1 MFKILKQL
9 KKLWWLVALVIALVI
24 GKTIVDLLVP
34 DLTSKVI
41 ALIPIDGVGDKAII
55 IPQMIKAGLIALGS
69 VIGVLALE
77 FIISVV
83 SARIASS
90 FEGKLRQKL
99 FDKIVS
105 LSLVDSSNYGTSS
118 LITRTTSDVQQVGR
132 LTAMLFRI
140 MLSAPITFIGALVMT
155 FKVNL
160 ELSYVLLCTIPL
172 LLIFI
177 AIIGIKVLP
186 LFKVMQKQT
195 DNLTLVT
202 REAITGVRVIKA
214 FDNDKIEESRFQ
226 KNNKQITDTMI
237 KANTLMSFAMP
248 MVNFIMSLTIIGI
261 IFIVALNIK
270 NSTMVDPALFA
281 NLQKVI
287 QYTIKVMMSIIM
299 MVMMFIMIPRGS
311 VSANRINQILSIEPK
326 IKDGD
331 LTVNDNSVTSLEF
344 NNVTFKYEGAD
355 EPAVSKLS
363 FKASSGDTIAI
374 IGPTGGGK
382 STVINLIERFL
393 DVSEGEILLNGTNIK
408 NLKLD
413 ELRSQIGYV
422 PQVPVIFSST
432 IKDNISFGSE
442 LSEKEIN
449 DACDIACATEFISKK
464 EDGLETILADRG
476 TNLSGGQKQRVCI
489 ARAVA
494 RKPKIL
500 LFDDSFSAL
509 DFATDKQVRENLA
522 RINNSI
528 KIIVG
533 QRVNTIKDADEIIV
547 LNDGKVFGVGTHE
560 ELIKTCE
567 EYKLICKSQGVEV

>member
-382 STVINLIERFL
+382 STVINLIEL
-393 DVSEGEILLNGTNIK
+393 IL
-408 NLKLD
+408 
-413 ELRSQIGYV
+413 
-422 PQVPVIFSST
+422 
-432 IKDNISFGSE
+432 
-442 LSEKEIN
+442 
-449 DACDIACATEFISKK
+449 
-464 EDGLETILADRG
+464 
-476 TNLSGGQKQRVCI
+476 
-489 ARAVA
+489 
-494 RKPKIL
+494 KI
-500 LFDDSFSAL
+500 
-509 DFATDKQVRENLA
+509 
-522 RINNSI
+522 
-528 KIIVG
+528 
-533 QRVNTIKDADEIIV
+533 
-547 LNDGKVFGVGTHE
+547 
-560 ELIKTCE
+560 
-567 EYKLICKSQGVEV
+567 